1 MNNHKILMLLAF
13 VLSHSGVFANSNLSL
28 SHGNNLMRKFDSSV
42 IAKEK
47 YFSFTKDLNKKTKG
61 AGITD
66 SEMIGEWSLYDN
78 GSGEVLTFEIV
89 DASSTA
95 NSSNKVTAFSFRLL
109 DQDDNIVTA
118 GMGLVVNSFLV
129 FTRNFVNG
137 SKTYYL
143 LIKKSRSSI
152 AGSGLFLAQRIS
164 DCEFDVGDKYTC
176 TSLETPELGYE
187 TSSLTKL

>member
-1 MNNHKILMLLAF
+1 
-13 VLSHSGVFANSNLSL
+13 
-28 SHGNNLMRKFDSSV
+28 
-42 IAKEK
+42 
-47 YFSFTKDLNKKTKG
+47 
-61 AGITD
+61 
-66 SEMIGEWSLYDN
+66 MIGEWSLYDN